1 MDETSVDTMSNL
13 DLPSRG
19 LPVIITEAS
28 VCMVLCIISITGN
41 SLVCIAAY
49 RNPNLRST
57 TNLYIIALAVSDLLC
72 ATIEMP
78 LTFTT
83 LIIGRWDFGDTLCQI
98 QGSVGVFANYVTSAT
113 LGLTAFNRYVK
124 IVKTNHHN
132 KIFLPSRS
140 KTWLS
145 CLWLSFILYLLI
157 FWVTNW
163 IRIEFNQSFAVCSF
177 AYPTSESR
185 IIHYCITIRLLF
197 VLPLSVGIFSYY
209 EIFFK
214 IHEHKQ
220 NTVLTLQNSPSSRMN
235 DSSVRDISVSRVFV
249 AAGFLCCWIP
259 MWALALWMRF
269 SPETCPRAVQLID
282 VFLSYVSASVN
293 PLIYTFTNSEFRRE
307 FRKLL
312 RCRNER
318 AWNASNKAISVGD
331 KGDGL
336 LDRRNKRRGVVGFP
350 AVWNITP
357 FAING
362 FLHLVKIAAVW
373 LVRHFSFHASQKCPW
388 FFSFVTDE

>member
-1 MDETSVDTMSNL
+1 M
-13 DLPSRG
+13 
-19 LPVIITEAS
+19 
-28 VCMVLCIISITGN
+28 
-41 SLVCIAAY
+41 
-49 RNPNLRST
+49 
-57 TNLYIIALAVSDLLC
+57 
-72 ATIEMP
+72 
-78 LTFTT
+78 
-83 LIIGRWDFGDTLCQI
+83 
-98 QGSVGVFANYVTSAT
+98 
-113 LGLTAFNRYVK
+113 
-124 IVKTNHHN
+124 
-132 KIFLPSRS
+132 
-140 KTWLS
+140 
-145 CLWLSFILYLLI
+145 
-157 FWVTNW
+157 
-163 IRIEFNQSFAVCSF
+163 
-177 AYPTSESR
+177 
-185 IIHYCITIRLLF
+185 LF
-197 VLPLSVGIFSYY
+197 VSPLCVGIFSYY

-220 NTVLTLQNSPSSRMN
+220 NTVSTLQNSPNRRMN
-235 DSSVRDISVSRVFV
+235 DSPVRDISISRVLFFV

-282 VFLSYVSASVN
+282 VFLSYLSASVN

-350 AVWNITP
+350 AVWNITL

-362 FLHLVKIAAVW
+362 FLHLVKIAALW